1 VSAAQRFTGKV
12 VLVTGAGHGIGRAV
26 AERFGAEGARVVVN
40 DLSRPRADE
49 VARAIP
55 GAVAIAADVSNK
67 QHVDVMF
74 DDILAQFGTIDIL
87 VNNAGDIHSAR
98 HFLEGDEQWWDRMLA
113 VNLKSVFLCSWRAA
127 HIMVRKGSG
136 VILSM
141 SSGGA
146 TKAHRGNV
154 AYDASKGGIEAMTRA
169 MALDLAP
176 YGVRVNAVVP
186 GLIRT
191 YDIDDVAATE
201 RGQVVPLGRL
211 GDPEDMAGPT
221 VFLATDDARYI
232 TGACLVVD
240 GGVLVQQRSTPVD
253 TFPLSRFPTIG

>member
-1 VSAAQRFTGKV
+1 
-12 VLVTGAGHGIGRAV
+12 V
-26 AERFGAEGARVVVN
+26 AVN
-40 DLSRPRADE
+40 DLSPARAEE

-55 GAVAIAADVSNK
+55 GALALPADVSDK
-67 QHVDVMF
+67 AQIDALF
-74 DDILAQFGTIDIL
+74 ERLLAVFGTIDVL
-87 VNNAGDIHSAR
+87 VNNAGDIHAAR
-98 HFLEGDEQWWDRMLA
+98 HFLEGDEAWWDHLLD
-113 VNLKSVFLCSWRAA
+113 VNLKGAFLCSLRAA
-127 HIMVRKGSG
+127 HVMARKGSG
-136 VILSM
+136 SIIHM

-176 YGVRVNAVVP
+176 YGVRVNAIVP

-191 YDIDDVAATE
+191 YDIDDATAAE

-211 GDPEDMAGPT
+211 GDPEDLAGPT

-253 TFPLSRFPTIG
+253 TFPLSRFPKLS